1 MNNPDY
7 QVVYGVGLLDDIHN
21 YFPSLLYDQGR
32 FQTLPQVLSYVRNQ
46 MNSRFNLFSYGASL
60 HRAANPASA
69 QAPVVVPPSAFPTTP
84 IQTTRA
90 SRTDNAAALLLALL
104 GVGND
109 IRLIPSGL
117 GGLGAGTGTG
127 QNADI
132 WASFSAPVA
141 VTPSAEVIGNNTE
154 IINASNIPLTQN
166 TCTVCQDLMRHPEE
180 CRRLRPCQ
188 HSFHKGCIDEWFRRS
203 VFCPTCRHD
212 IRNPTPSPRLGAT
225 PAPVQEITPIP

>member
-21 YFPSLLYDQGR
+21 YFPSLLYDHGR

-46 MNSRFNLFSYGASL
+46 MNTRFNLFSYGASL
-60 HRAANPASA
+60 HRAANPTA
-69 QAPVVVPPSAFPTTP
+69 QVPVVVPPSAFPTTP
-84 IQTTRA
+84 TPRA

-109 IRLIPSGL
+109 IRLIPSGI
-117 GGLGAGTGTG
+117 GQNTG

-132 WASFSAPVA
+132 WASFNAPVV

-154 IINASNIPLTQN
+154 IIGASTIPLTQN

-188 HSFHKGCIDEWFRRS
+188 HSFHRGCIDEWFRRS

-225 PAPVQEITPIP
+225 SAPVQEIAPIT